1 MKKLTLLLAM
11 VMAIGFTYAQD
22 DYKNNEVQTIFSNSG
37 NNGGF
42 GAVSLGYTQID
53 KSDAFVGGIRGG
65 FIFDQK
71 FAIGLGGYGF
81 VNNLDNHYYDDPIKE
96 DLYMAG
102 GYGGIFIEPILAGN
116 KPVHLSFPML
126 FGIGGASLTEDW
138 ENWEWEDDNYY
149 HNRNYDSDVF
159 FVFEPAVELEFNLA
173 RFFRV
178 ATSVSYRFTSDLNLK
193 LDSESIDKDAL
204 RGLRFAMVFKFG
216 KF

>member
-1 MKKLTLLLAM
+1 MKKLSLLLAM
-11 VMAIGFTYAQD
+11 VMIFGFTYAQD
-22 DYKNNEVQTIFSNSG
+22 DDYKNNEIQTIFSNHG

-42 GAVSLGYTQID
+42 GAVSLGYSEID
-53 KSDAFVGGIRGG
+53 KSDAFIGGIRGG

-81 VNNLDNHYYDDPIKE
+81 INNLDNRSYNNTIKD

-173 RFFRV
+173 RFFRL
-178 ATSVSYRFTSDLNLK
+178 ATSVSYRFTTDLDLFET
-193 LDSESIDKDAL
+193 DEDAL